1 MEEKKS
7 NGTKGAAKWKEV
19 AIGGISGIALGTAGT
34 LFASSI
40 PFEASAENV
49 DSENANTE
57 TEPTNTTAQMATHV
71 TDSMSFSDAFNAARE
86 EVTSSTHEPPQK
98 YTLIRER
105 IISLYWYPMIL
116 RHL

>member
-49 DSENANTE
+49 DSENANTLY
-57 TEPTNTTAQMATHV
+57 V
-71 TDSMSFSDAFNAARE
+71 S
-86 EVTSSTHEPPQK
+86 
-98 YTLIRER
+98 
-105 IISLYWYPMIL
+105 IIS
-116 RHL
+116 